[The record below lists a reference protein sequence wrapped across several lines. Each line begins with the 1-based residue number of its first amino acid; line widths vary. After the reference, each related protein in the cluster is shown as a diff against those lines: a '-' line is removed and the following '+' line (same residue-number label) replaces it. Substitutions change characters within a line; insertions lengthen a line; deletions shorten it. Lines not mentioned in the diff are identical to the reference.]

1 MILKNKIV
9 YCFVACLFIVSHS
22 NALDLDIFI
31 TYINNIDTIALF
43 TPSFVNASIGD
54 NIIFQKNPYSTG
66 NFQIIEGDVKGSCVK
81 STKSDAFTAEL
92 SDANPTATLPL
103 AKSGTFFFFDADI

>member
-1 MILKNKIV
+1 MGWCDPHYYHI
-9 YCFVACLFIVSHS
+9 SHS